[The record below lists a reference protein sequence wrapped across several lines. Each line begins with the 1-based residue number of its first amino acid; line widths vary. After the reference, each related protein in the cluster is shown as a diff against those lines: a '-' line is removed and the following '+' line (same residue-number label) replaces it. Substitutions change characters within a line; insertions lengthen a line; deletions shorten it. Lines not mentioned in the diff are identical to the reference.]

1 MRTRTRMSGGRMM
14 PRRRYH
20 DTKGVALDAAVAA
33 AQGIWARRQLLAPT
47 LVAAGTGPAALM
59 AHATSAIVDGSTPY
73 VATGG
78 GLAIATA
85 AAVAYAQPDNLRVP
99 AYATV
104 AALGATGI
112 WAAIDPWAPHAWGVM
127 GLSAMACQAAWL
139 VGRAMSATDPN
150 AKAKAKGEKLVE
162 VAKWDGHV
170 SGLSRTRAYTEWRIS
185 LGVGTRA
192 ASIKVSD
199 VAHILGVT
207 PDRVHVWPGSTSR
220 EVTIRVM
227 NKRPSS
233 KPSKHPALVAA
244 TADEW
249 VPGTRSVCDPIPIG
263 PSPAGLGDPVTMS
276 PRPDGDVS
284 HLLVAGMTGSGK
296 SYSLAA
302 LLTGL
307 MACGDVILAG
317 ADVPKAGQ
325 TLHPFRPAFAR
336 VSTTMDDLV
345 SDLYALEKLSKE
357 RINRMN
363 GVFADKWDPR
373 VHGPLIV
380 YVLEE
385 WAATISEASEDKD
398 TEDVAELVD
407 RLAATV
413 RSAGI
418 CLLVCTQ
425 RPDRESMGSTRLR
438 SNIASAMIHKIA
450 QRRDL
455 MGLLPGEDLDLGVLT
470 RKGDALIVCGSGG
483 VVRGRA
489 WMVDPADRHEL
500 ATRYSERPSVTTE
513 EAAILTAAGWTVSAD
528 DTTTAPTAPT
538 TASTGTPDW
547 AGDVLAGIEALPEA
561 DQDDTDADEDIDI
574 LGAIPIDAPAEVVMF
589 GLVEALGDA
598 DRITTDDAVAA
609 LGWVTDTDDDASRNT
624 AKSRLSKAVSDA
636 TGGAVKP
643 SLRRVPG
650 GGGERDRYYLRA
662 DIAAVLA
669 PPPDTE

>member
-1 MRTRTRMSGGRMM
+1 MRTQTRSRSVM

-33 AQGIWARRQLLAPT
+33 VQGIWARRQMLAPMLT
-47 LVAAGTGPAALM
+47 AGVAAPAALT
-59 AHATSAIVDGSTPY
+59 AHATSALVDGATPY

-78 GLAIATA
+78 ALTIAAA
-85 AAVAYAQPDNLRVP
+85 AAVAYTQPDGLRVP

-104 AALGATGI
+104 ATLGATGV
-112 WAAIDPWAPHAWGVM
+112 WAAIDPWTPHPWGVM

-139 VGRAMSATDPN
+139 VGRAMVATDAT
-150 AKAKAKGEKLVE
+150 AKAKAKGERLVE
-162 VAKWDGHV
+162 AAKWDGHV
-170 SGLSRTRAYTEWRIS
+170 SGLSRTKNYTEWRIS
-185 LGVGTRA
+185 LGIGTRA

-207 PDRVHVWPGSTSR
+207 PDRVHVWPGTTSR

-233 KPSKHPALVAA
+233 KPTRHPALVAA

-249 VPGTRSVCDPIPIG
+249 APGARTVCDPIPIG
-263 PSPAGLGDPVTMS
+263 PSPAGLGDPITMS
-276 PRPDGDVS
+276 PRPDDDVA
-284 HLLVAGMTGSGK
+284 HLLVAGMIGSGK

-317 ADVPKAGQ
+317 ADVPKEGQ
-325 TLHPFRPAFAR
+325 TLFPFTPAFAK

-345 SDLYALEKLSKE
+345 SDLHALDQLSKE
-357 RINRMN
+357 RIKRMN
-363 GVFADKWDPR
+363 SVFADKWDPR
-373 VHGPLIV
+373 IHGPLIV

-470 RKGDALIVCGSGG
+470 RKGDALIACGSGG

-489 WMVDPADRHEL
+489 WMVPPTDRHEL
-500 ATRYSERPSVTTE
+500 AERYANRPGAHPDD
-513 EAAILTAAGWTVSAD
+513 AAIMRDAGWTVTT
-528 DTTTAPTAPT
+528 DTTNDTDTRTDPATA
-538 TASTGTPDW
+538 TPDW
-547 AGDVLAGIEALPEA
+547 AGDVLAGIADLPEA
-561 DQDDTDADEDIDI
+561 DQNDADEDVAI
-574 LGAIPIDAPAEVVMF
+574 LGAVPIDAPAEVILF

-598 DRITTDDAVAA
+598 DRITTDDAVTA
-609 LGWVTDTDDDASRNT
+609 LGWVTDTDDDAARNA
-624 AKSRLSKAVSDA
+624 AKSRLSRAVADA
-636 TGGAVKP
+636 TDGAVKP

-650 GGGERDRYYLRA
+650 SDTERARYYMRA

-669 PPPDTE
+669 PPTDTE